1 MKRNFE
7 TSYSRGIPFY
17 FVNMWKMVPEN
28 GVRVYA
34 SQNGGPPRMV
44 VLEKIKLRR
53 QDFIFK
59 NLLAISA

>member
-44 VLEKIKLRR
+44 VLEKNKITPTG
-53 QDFIFK
+53 FYF
-59 NLLAISA
+59 